1 MDAIQPLGYL
11 LDTTGRGIAIPTFS
25 GPVLTLSPSAAGVF
39 CAVFWAMVLAAIA
52 RRGAPYRWYS
62 LMVAYSIAA
71 TLAGAGAARMGYAG
85 LTPPV
90 AFATATF
97 AGAGI
102 GLHLVAPVI
111 TALQPRFASPTP
123 AGGGLLIGL
132 PVVLSIMVFASGTI
146 PAGTIILGSAVLGLP
161 AALFAV
167 NAGVLLGLDLR
178 PRAAISLSLAGVPGE
193 LLAVALVPAFLR
205 TL

>member
-1 MDAIQPLGYL
+1 MDAIQPLGFL
-11 LDTTGRGIAIPTFS
+11 LDPTGRGISIPTFS
-25 GPVLTLSPSAAGVF
+25 GRTLTLSPSTAGVF
-39 CAVFWAMVLAAIA
+39 CALFWAMVLAAIA

-62 LMVAYSIAA
+62 LMVAYSITA

-111 TALQPRFASPTP
+111 AALRPRFANPTP

-132 PVVLSIMVFASGTI
+132 PVVLSILVFASGTI
-146 PAGTIILGSAVLGLP
+146 PAGMIILGSAILGLP

-167 NAGVLLGLDLR
+167 NAGILLGLNFR
-178 PRAAISLSLAGVPGE
+178 PREAISLSLASVPGE
-193 LLAVALVPAFLR
+193 FLAVALIPALLR